1 MALIGQ
7 QINGYTFTDFIG
19 SGSFGSVYKAE
30 KGGETF
36 AIKVFRE
43 DYVLNEFRQKG
54 ENNRIQREI
63 DIMKSANHPF
73 LIRYV
78 DDFKGT
84 ELDVSFYFLVM
95 EFADG
100 TTLKKLI
107 ENKLLVD
114 EREVIS
120 TFQKILEGIKAL
132 HQIRGTDEEKGI
144 IHRDLKPENIMVSE
158 DSVKILDYGLSKV
171 IDYTSLTSTGQFLG
185 SLLYSSPEQI
195 TDSKHIDK
203 RSDLYTLGVILY
215 EMLTSKIPYEYTN
228 RAELINKITNESPIP
243 PRKYNS
249 GITNKYENI
258 IFRLLEKTPYQR
270 FANID
275 NLIEAFSSNAA
286 TKDNNY
292 DLTPR
297 FVLRLYDDGGMLEIY
312 LKDHNHPINVDFPAI
327 HQFRQKKLLELIQRN
342 TFEKIIDPET
352 VRFAYDTYTDRVG
365 LKKLPYCPVILR

>member
-100 TTLKKLI
+100 TTLKKPL
-107 ENKLLVD
+107 K
-114 EREVIS
+114 IS
-120 TFQKILEGIKAL
+120 YWL
-132 HQIRGTDEEKGI
+132 
-144 IHRDLKPENIMVSE
+144 
-158 DSVKILDYGLSKV
+158 
-171 IDYTSLTSTGQFLG
+171 TSL
-185 SLLYSSPEQI
+185 
-195 TDSKHIDK
+195 KK
-203 RSDLYTLGVILY
+203 
-215 EMLTSKIPYEYTN
+215 
-228 RAELINKITNESPIP
+228 
-243 PRKYNS
+243 
-249 GITNKYENI
+249 
-258 IFRLLEKTPYQR
+258 YQR
-270 FANID
+270 SKKF
-275 NLIEAFSSNAA
+275 
-286 TKDNNY
+286 
-292 DLTPR
+292 
-297 FVLRLYDDGGMLEIY
+297 
-312 LKDHNHPINVDFPAI
+312 LK
-327 HQFRQKKLLELIQRN
+327 
-342 TFEKIIDPET
+342 
-352 VRFAYDTYTDRVG
+352 G
-365 LKKLPYCPVILR
+365 LKH